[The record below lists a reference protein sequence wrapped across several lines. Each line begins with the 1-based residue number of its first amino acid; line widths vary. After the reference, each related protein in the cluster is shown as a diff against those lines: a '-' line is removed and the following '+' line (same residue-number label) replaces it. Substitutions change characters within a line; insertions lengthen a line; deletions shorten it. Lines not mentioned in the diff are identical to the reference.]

1 MFGRETSFLELAV
14 YVACESEGAV
24 LHEVAPSAEDVESGM
39 RFGLTIKRQAVSI
52 ESHASVGSFEK
63 LAGLAMSSNDS
74 P

>member
-39 RFGLTIKRQAVSI
+39 RFGLTIKRQAVSV
-52 ESHASVGSFEK
+52 ESPRERWVVRKTGWISHVFK
-63 LAGLAMSSNDS
+63 R
-74 P
+74 